1 MQKVNLDT
9 IKPWIS
15 KRVTEL
21 LGTDDDVLLEF
32 IVNMLEKEQV
42 MNFTWTN
49 FILNYVLLQIIPLFY
64 MKNYNV

>member
-1 MQKVNLDT
+1 MEKVNLDT

-32 IVNMLEKEQV
+32 IINMLEKEQV
-42 MNFTWTN
+42 TQ
-49 FILNYVLLQIIPLFY
+49 LLIMIIIRRDLIEGI
-64 MKNYNV
+64 MG

>member
-1 MQKVNLDT
+1 MEKVNLDT

-32 IVNMLEKEQV
+32 IINMLEKEQV
-42 MNFTWTN
+42 TEFLIVINHIFKEKSSKRY
-49 FILNYVLLQIIPLFY
+49 IGIVS
-64 MKNYNV
+64 

>member
-1 MQKVNLDT
+1 MEKVNLDT

-32 IVNMLEKEQV
+32 IINMLEKEQV
-42 MNFTWTN
+42 TEFLIVINHIFKGRSSKRY
-49 FILNYVLLQIIPLFY
+49 IGIVS
-64 MKNYNV
+64 